1 MKRVLVNISNSALNK
16 KIIGYSAKFK
26 SLNFFFLSCIEDFV
40 SEVKIIQPDVLIVG
54 DAEYKTLATNTS
66 CHSMVSSIGKFI
78 LAGHNSKETKITPDL
93 SPVLLRQDFDI
104 ADFEQLISPLLEN
117 SKNPEVIKLEEELLD
132 EKRNMQVFIDSFP
145 DVIYFKDAN
154 SKFTRVNKAH
164 AKLLGCQSTAE
175 LNGKSDFDFFSIEHA
190 QQAFD
195 DEQEIIKTGKAIK
208 KEEKETWAD
217 RPDTWASSNKMPLRD
232 RNGRVIGTF
241 GISSDIT
248 KRKMMESQLQESQNL
263 QDALIENIAVGIL
276 IVDPETRVIEHIN
289 SFASDLIGQSSTDI
303 IGNICHQYICPAAQ
317 HNCPVLDNGQN
328 VDNSERIL
336 LRGDKTPLSILK
348 TVKRVTI
355 GGKDKL
361 LESFVDIT
369 LQKETELKL
378 NTERE
383 LLQSLL
389 DNTPDTIYFKDNL
402 SRFTKI
408 NLAQAKCLGIESPE
422 EAIGKTDFDFAP
434 TEQAALS
441 FKDEVEIMET
451 GKALVNRVEKVRLKD
466 GTVTWVSTT
475 KIPIKNQLGEIT
487 GLVGVSR
494 DVTESHNLELKLQQE
509 TNLLNSLLDSVPD
522 VIYFKNKKSQF
533 IRASK
538 SCLKKHNMT
547 DADNLI
553 GKTDADFLNPE
564 FASQTFQEEQLMM
577 ETGIPIIDKLQ
588 SKLDTATGKNRYD
601 IANKIPIFDQ
611 NNRIVGLFGISR
623 DITDLKNAELKLNK
637 ERELLQS
644 LLDNTPDTIYF
655 KDLSSKFTKINLAQA
670 NLLGLQS
677 PEEAIGKDD
686 FDFAPPEQAS
696 LSYRDELNIM
706 KIGKPL
712 LNHIERVRRT
722 DGVVSWVSTT
732 KVPIKDHTGKISGLV
747 GVSRD
752 ITESHNLELKLKQ
765 ETKLLNT
772 LLDNI
777 PDTIYFKDASSKFTR
792 INQAQANSL
801 GIASPEDAI
810 GKSDFDFFDEA
821 HATIAYNDE
830 QKMMKIGLPIINK
843 LEHFKTYDQYRYVTA
858 TKIPLKG
865 EKGEIIGMVGISHE
879 ITDLKNTEAELN
891 KEKELLQSLMDN
903 IPDTIYFKDTLSR
916 FTRINMAQA
925 RSLGIQSP
933 DDAIG
938 KTDFDFSPKE
948 QASLS
953 FQDELDIMA
962 SGKPLVNH
970 VEKVNRADGNI
981 IWVSTTKIPVKD
993 QFGKV
998 TGTVGMSRDITV
1010 LEEAKNSLVF
1020 AKEKSDEAN
1029 RAKSLFLAN
1038 MSHEIR
1044 TPMNGVIGM
1053 SDVLGQTIL
1062 TDEQREYLGIITKS
1076 GNSLLSIINNILD
1089 FSKIESGSLE
1099 LEKASINIRQVIENV
1114 ADVLITSASNKGVDL
1129 MNYVDSS
1136 IPELVEG
1143 DSVRLSQILINL
1155 VNNALKFTDHG
1166 EVYFTAELSESSN
1179 NMFKVLFKV
1188 KDNGIG
1194 ISKEAQEKIFQ
1205 SFTQVDSST
1214 TRKYGG
1220 TGLGLAISKRLVEMM
1235 GGAIGVE
1242 SVEGEG
1248 SLFWFTAKFGV
1259 SVEKEK
1265 HLETTKLVMDGLK
1278 VLIVDDNRTN
1288 RFVFGKYLETWNCKY
1303 DQAENGE
1310 IALKMLIENAERNNP
1325 YDLAL
1330 IDYQMEKMDGLKL
1343 AEQIQKNS
1351 KIFSTRLILLSSV
1364 TDVIPRSEV
1373 ARRGFNYFLNKPV
1386 KLKDLYDVITSV
1398 TGNSAGD
1405 KIKKAITA
1413 DEFRPN
1419 LSVLVAEDNPTNL
1432 KVAQLILKPFVTSF
1446 DSAENGLIAFEKFK
1460 THKYD
1465 VIFMDIQMPVM
1476 NGYEAVKCIRDYEEE
1491 NSLVPVKI
1499 VAMTANA
1506 MKEDV
1511 EQCLSSGMNEYLSK
1525 PFRRDDVFKIIE
1537 RLNLHK
1543 DSIAVD

>member
-16 KIIGYSAKFK
+16 KIIGYSAKFQ

-40 SEVKIIQPDVLIVG
+40 SEVKTIQPDVLIVG
-54 DAEYKTLATNTS
+54 DKEYKTLVDNTS

-78 LAGHNSKETKITPDL
+78 LAGHNSKETKISPDL
-93 SPVLLRQDFDI
+93 SPVILRSDFDI
-104 ADFEQLISPLLEN
+104 ADFEQLISPLIEN
-117 SKNPEVIKLEEELLD
+117 SKNPEIIKLEEELLD
-132 EKRNMQVFIDSFP
+132 EKRIMQVFIDSFP
-145 DVIYFKDAN
+145 DVIYFKDSE
-154 SKFTRVNKAH
+154 SKFTMVNKAH
-164 AKLLGCQSTAE
+164 AKLLGCQSSSE
-175 LNGKSDFDFFSIEHA
+175 LNGKSDFDFFSTEHA

-195 DEQEIIKTGKAIK
+195 DEQEIIKTGLAIK
-208 KEEKETWAD
+208 KEEKETWTD
-217 RPDTWASSNKMPLRD
+217 RPDTWASSSKMPLRD
-232 RNGRVIGTF
+232 RNGKVMGIF

-248 KRKMMESQLQESQNL
+248 KHKQIESQLIESKNL
-263 QDALIENIAVGIL
+263 QDALLENIAVGIL

-289 SFASDLIGQSSTDI
+289 SFASELIGESSTDI

-317 HNCPVLDNGQN
+317 HSCPILDNGLN

-378 NTERE
+378 NKERE

-408 NLAQAKCLGIESPE
+408 NLAQAKCLGIESPK
-422 EAIGKTDFDFAP
+422 EAIGKTDFDYAP

-441 FKDEVEIMET
+441 FKDEVDIMET
-451 GKALVNRVEKVRLKD
+451 GKALVNRVEKVKRAD
-466 GTVTWVSTT
+466 GNVTWVSTT
-475 KIPIKNQLGEIT
+475 KIPIKNQLGEIS

-509 TNLLNSLLDSVPD
+509 TNLLNSLLESVPD
-522 VIYFKNKKSQF
+522 SIYFKNKKSQF
-533 IRASK
+533 IRVSK
-538 SCLKKHNMT
+538 SFLKKHNIS
-547 DADNLI
+547 DVEDII
-553 GKTDADFLNPE
+553 GKTDADFLNTE

-577 ETGIPIIDKLQ
+577 ETGKPVLDKLQ
-588 SKLDTATGKNRYD
+588 SKSDASGKVRYD
-601 IANKIPIFDQ
+601 IANKIPIFDL

-623 DITDLKNAELKLNK
+623 DITELKNAELKLNK

-696 LSYRDELNIM
+696 IFYRDELNIM
-706 KIGKPL
+706 KTGKPL

-722 DGVVSWVSTT
+722 DGAVAWVSTT

-752 ITESHNLELKLKQ
+752 VTESHNLELKLKQ

-772 LLDNI
+772 LLDSI

-792 INQAQANSL
+792 VNQAQANAL
-801 GIASPEDAI
+801 GVASPDDAI
-810 GKSDFDFFDEA
+810 GKSDFDFFDEV
-821 HATIAYNDE
+821 HATIAYHDE
-830 QKMMKIGLPIINK
+830 QKMMKIGIPIINK
-843 LEHFKTYDQYRYVTA
+843 LEHFKTNDQYRYVTA

-865 EKGEIIGMVGISHE
+865 EKGELIGMVGISHE

-891 KEKELLQSLMDN
+891 KEKEILQSLMDN
-903 IPDTIYFKDTLSR
+903 IPDTIYFKDTLSK
-916 FTRINMAQA
+916 FTRINKAQA
-925 RSLGIQSP
+925 KSLGIQSP

-948 QASLS
+948 QATLS
-953 FQDELDIMA
+953 FQDEMDIME

-970 VEKVNRADGNI
+970 VEKVSRADGSV

-998 TGTVGMSRDITV
+998 SGTVGMSRDITV
-1010 LEEAKNSLVF
+1010 LEEARNSLVY

-1062 TDEQREYLGIITKS
+1062 SDEQREYLGIITKS

-1099 LEKASINIRQVIENV
+1099 LEKAPINIRQVIENV

-1136 IPELVEG
+1136 IPEIVEG

-1155 VNNALKFTDHG
+1155 VNNALKFTEHG
-1166 EVYFTAELSESSN
+1166 EVYFTAELTESTDIS
-1179 NMFKVLFKV
+1179 FKVLFKV

-1235 GGAIGVE
+1235 GGTIGVE
-1242 SVEGEG
+1242 SIEGEG

-1259 SVEKEK
+1259 SSEKK
-1265 HLETTKLVMDGLK
+1265 SVQQTTKLLIDGLK

-1405 KIKKAITA
+1405 KIKKAITS

-1460 THKYD
+1460 TNKYD

-1491 NSLVPVKI
+1491 NSLAPVKI

-1543 DSIAVD
+1543 DSIAIN